1 VAAHHRRGRRGP
13 PLRSHLVAGLL
24 IGLIL
29 GGGLVAAAAVPLSNA
44 PPELVLSI
52 ARVPTGTSNGILP
65 FPVQGESALAIPSLH
80 VFEATKGQSP
90 VPIASIT
97 KLTNAY
103 VTLHVLPLTP
113 TEAGPSYVVSEAD
126 VTLYHHDF
134 KTGQSC
140 IKVANGE
147 VLTER
152 QLLDGML
159 VHSANNFASML
170 GTLVAGSDDAMVT
183 LMNDTA
189 NSLGMTASSY
199 VDVTGL
205 DPASRSNAVDVL
217 HLSMRLMHNPTFTE
231 IVRQTSI
238 LLPVAGIVST
248 FTPYLGKPGVVGI
261 KTGST
266 QEALGCMSMA
276 FDASAA
282 GRTVQIIDVV
292 LGQSSSI
299 PGRDLVAAAGHSALV
314 LASAAAHQLGSWRV
328 TTAHETVGS
337 IGWSASTVP
346 VVAGSTIEV
355 PTFDGVPATS
365 SVTEVPWSANKVT
378 RGQLLATVVV
388 TSGTYRQVSRITA
401 GGTLIRPSVWQRLR

>member
-1 VAAHHRRGRRGP
+1 M
-13 PLRSHLVAGLL
+13 
-24 IGLIL
+24 
-29 GGGLVAAAAVPLSNA
+29 
-44 PPELVLSI
+44 
-52 ARVPTGTSNGILP
+52 
-65 FPVQGESALAIPSLH
+65 
-80 VFEATKGQSP
+80 FEATKGQAP

-113 TEAGPSYVVSEAD
+113 TQTGPSYVVSQAD
-126 VTLYHHDF
+126 VTLYHQDL

-140 IKVANGE
+140 IKVADGE

-170 GTLVAGSDDAMVT
+170 GRLVAGSDDAMVT

-189 NSLGMTASSY
+189 HTLGMTASSY

-217 HLSMRLMHNPTFTE
+217 HVSMRLMHNPTFTE

-238 LLPVAGIVST
+238 VLPVAGLVPT

-266 QEALGCMSMA
+266 HDALGCMSMA
-276 FDASAA
+276 FDASDA

-328 TTAHETVGS
+328 TTAHSTVGS
-337 IGWSASTVP
+337 IGWPASGVP

-355 PTFDGVPATS
+355 PTFDGVAARST
-365 SVTEVPWSANKVT
+365 VTERPWSANSVM

-388 TSGTYRQVSRITA
+388 TSGTYRQMSRLTA
-401 GGTLIRPSVWQRLR
+401 AGTLTRPTLWQRLR